1 MNRQTKVD
9 FANYESE
16 QQTHTFFPP
25 HPEEGTST
33 CVYGSAILAWRPSQ
47 KDGRPHGSRRRARSC
62 GIGGR
67 PKIAAPHHEAE
78 RDRVC
83 IKN

>member
-33 CVYGSAILAWRPSQ
+33 CVYGSAILAWRPS
-47 KDGRPHGSRRRARSC
+47 RRM
-62 GIGGR
+62 GGPMVR
-67 PKIAAPHHEAE
+67 DAAHEAAE
-78 RDRVC
+78 LGWAQDRGSSP
-83 IKN
+83 